1 LRLWQQCLRQ
11 LNRFFGGEEYLL
23 DTIHT
28 LELYQPSKASEP
40 WFDCGRS
47 RLQYLSKHELRSS
60 RTLHQN
66 PEGMLPKS
74 QRVIQ
79 GEADVRRLVYW
90 IRACYVLH
98 NPALQDP
105 VEAEWLEDEEEDDG
119 GVPSQQSLQS

>member
-1 LRLWQQCLRQ
+1 
-11 LNRFFGGEEYLL
+11 
-23 DTIHT
+23 
-28 LELYQPSKASEP
+28 
-40 WFDCGRS
+40 
-47 RLQYLSKHELRSS
+47 
-60 RTLHQN
+60 
-66 PEGMLPKS
+66 MLPKS

-119 GVPSQQSLQS
+119 GVPVAEIGESATKLRVLARKSERK